1 MARRIRT
8 FVAVEVPANVRAKIA
23 QLMARLRVSPANV
36 KWVDDLQLHYT
47 LKFLGNLTIQDVGEV
62 CAAVQSAVEELPAFE
77 IQVGGLGAFP
87 TPDRPRTVWVGVR
100 QGEAEMV
107 ALHNAIERQLS
118 DLGFRTENR
127 RFRPHLTIGR
137 VRNSPEGIPELAA
150 MMVAEQSFL
159 AGVVSVDEAVVFSSE
174 LGPKGPTYD
183 VLGTAELAG

>member
-107 ALHNAIERQLS
+107 ALHDAIERQLS
-118 DLGFRTENR
+118 NLGFRTENR